1 MKQLTI
7 VHTESHRQWSGQEM
21 RVFHEARW
29 MAEQGHRVVVL
40 APETSP
46 LYARASMAGLTISPV
61 AFTKRSLVQDYFK
74 VRRHLKN
81 IRPDVLNTH
90 GNMDAKV
97 VLAAARGLK
106 IPCVIRSRHYLAPIK
121 NSFYNRLLYGP
132 LCHYIFTTA
141 EKTSRQLVQDLEI
154 PVDKVITLSS
164 GIVPPDQLDE
174 RTTARNMLCKEL
186 GVDES
191 TRFVGYL
198 GRIAEDKG
206 LLDLMDT
213 FASIHQ
219 QYGNLHLVMVG
230 EGDLAERLKGKA
242 EELGV
247 KQKVHLTGFRNN
259 PWPCLRAFDCYVQAS
274 NRSEGIPQAIM
285 QAMYA
290 KTPVVGTKIGGIPDV
305 VLPHKTGLLIA
316 PNNPTELA
324 TAIDEVFNKPETAQQ
339 RVDAAYQM
347 ICEKHL
353 LAVMGQKTLAIY
365 ARKIDG
371 LKSI

>member
-1 MKQLTI
+1 
-7 VHTESHRQWSGQEM
+7 M

-29 MAEQGHRVVVL
+29 MAEQGHQVVIM
-40 APETSP
+40 APEDSP
-46 LYARASMAGLTISPV
+46 LYERAKTAGLATYPA
-61 AFTKRSLVQDYFK
+61 AFAKSSLIKDYFQ
-74 VRRHLKN
+74 VRHLLKK
-81 IRPDVLNTH
+81 IGLDVLNTH
-90 GNMDAKV
+90 GNIDAKV
-97 VLAAARGLK
+97 VLTAAKGLK
-106 IPCVIRSRHYLAPIK
+106 IPCVIRSRHYLAPVK
-121 NSFYNRLLYGP
+121 NSFYNRLLYGS
-132 LCHYIFTTA
+132 LCHYVFTTA

-154 PVDKVITLSS
+154 PADKVITMSS
-164 GIVPPDQLDE
+164 GIVPPEQLDE
-174 RTTARNMLCKEL
+174 RAAARKMLCKEL
-186 GVDES
+186 GVDKS

-206 LLDLMDT
+206 LLDLLDA

-219 QYGNLHLVMVG
+219 QHGNYHLEMVG
-230 EGDLAERLKGKA
+230 ECGDDFLEQLKEKA
-242 EELGV
+242 LV
-247 KQKVHLTGFRNN
+247 LKIDDKVHLTGFRNN
-259 PWPCLRAFDCYVQAS
+259 PWPLLRAFDCYVQAS

-316 PNNPTELA
+316 PNDPAELA
-324 TAIDEVFNKPETAQQ
+324 TAIREVFNKPDTAQQ

-365 ARKIDG
+365 AEKIDG
-371 LKSI
+371 LKVI